1 MAFTGRFIANIAHFA
16 SKQGANLN
24 ELIALSGKS
33 LEELCAEEC
42 FVEDVVY
49 NSVIEQAVLK
59 TGDDFLGLHAGENMN
74 LAAAGLIAQISQTS
88 KTVKQALEYCCQFAN
103 LGCSALPMQLIEESS
118 TYKLTMTPQR
128 LWQEQSP
135 LAVRHTAEGMLAFT
149 IREFHALL
157 LQQHFPQQIHLPW
170 KRPTN
175 TSELERVLSCL
186 IKFEQNDIAV
196 FFEKEHIESKIVT
209 SDYNLLRILVAHAE
223 EKSAQLAQELGFAA
237 QVKQSVIALVKPAFP
252 TIDQVAGHL
261 NLSPRTLQ
269 RKLQDEG
276 ATYKRLLDDL
286 RMEFAVG
293 YLKRP
298 ELSIGEIAYL
308 LNYADTSSFTRS
320 FKRRTGKSPKDYRQT
335 LL

>member
-24 ELIALSGKS
+24 ELIALSGRS
-33 LEELCAEEC
+33 LEELCAENC
-42 FVEDVVY
+42 FIEDAVY
-49 NSVIEQAVLK
+49 NSVIELAVER
-59 TGDDFLGLHAGENMN
+59 TGDDFFGLHAGENMN

-88 KTVKQALEYCCQFAN
+88 ETVKQALEYCCQFAN
-103 LGCSALPMQLIEESS
+103 LGCSALPMQLLEEVK

-128 LWQEQSP
+128 LWREQSP

-157 LQQHFPQQIHLPW
+157 LQQHYPLKIHLPW
-170 KRPTN
+170 ERPPSTL
-175 TSELERVLSCL
+175 ELERVLACP
-186 IKFEQNDIAV
+186 IKYEQNDIAV
-196 FFEKEHIESKIVT
+196 FFEKAHIESKIVT
-209 SDYNLLRILVAHAE
+209 SDFNLLRILVAHAE
-223 EKSAQLAQELGFAA
+223 EKSAQLAQELGFTA

-252 TIDQVAGHL
+252 TIEQVAGHL

-269 RKLQDEG
+269 RRLQDEG
-276 ATYKRLLDDL
+276 ATYKQLLNDL

-308 LNYADTSSFTRS
+308 LSYADTSSFTRS
-320 FKRRTGKSPKDYRQT
+320 FKRWIGKSPKDYRQS